1 MNTRVVAVIAAGV
14 LALLGVVLLVL
25 WAQGA
30 QERAFEGAE
39 LTEVVRVT
47 EPVPSGSTAE
57 DLSASTE
64 AVSLP
69 EASVPEGAVTDLG
82 EVAGLVTTADLQPGE
97 VLLSARL
104 AEPGA
109 ENAQSGGV
117 PEGLQEVSISLDT
130 ARIVGGALAV
140 GDTVGVFASYNGPD
154 ETAVVDNGILVTS
167 TGMAGVSEE
176 GAATSTMTLAV
187 SAENAAKVV
196 HAAEFGR
203 IWLTKQNPTT
213 ETDDGV
219 TDREDVVR

>member
-14 LALLGVVLLVL
+14 LALLGVVLLVT

-47 EPVPSGSTAE
+47 EPVPSGSDAD
-57 DLSASTE
+57 DLTASTE
-64 AVSLP
+64 TVQLP
-69 EASVPEGAVTDLG
+69 TVSVPEGAVTDLG
-82 EVAGLVTTADLQPGE
+82 EVTGLITTADLQPGE
-97 VLLSARL
+97 VLLAARL
-104 AEPGA
+104 SEPGA
-109 ENAQSGGV
+109 DDAESGGL
-117 PEGLQEVSISLDT
+117 PEGLQEVSVTLDT

-140 GDTVGVFASYNGPD
+140 GDTVGVFASYNSPD
-154 ETAVVDNGILVTS
+154 ETAVVNNEILVTS

-187 SAENAAKVV
+187 SAQDAAKIV
-196 HAAEFGR
+196 HGAEFGR
-203 IWLTKQNPTT
+203 LWLTKQNPTT

-219 TDREDVVR
+219 TDREDVVQ